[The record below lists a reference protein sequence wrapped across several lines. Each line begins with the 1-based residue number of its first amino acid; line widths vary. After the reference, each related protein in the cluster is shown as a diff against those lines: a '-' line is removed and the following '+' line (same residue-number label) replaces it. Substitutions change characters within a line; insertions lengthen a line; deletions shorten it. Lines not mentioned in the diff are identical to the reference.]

1 MRWLEGW
8 LGVVAGVVGLIA
20 TFVSSITSPGW
31 LNMAAVYADYL
42 APGSGYSISPQL
54 IRLLTGLPTITVT
67 LLFAGVLWGVWLD
80 LAGERTRGRALLL
93 GCATM
98 IVLLAI
104 FAPTMSVRMTLI
116 PSLPF
121 AALALAAGVIA
132 CLRRERQ
139 VDGAR

>member
-20 TFVSSITSPGW
+20 TFVSSISSPGW

-42 APGSGYSISPQL
+42 APGGGYSISPQL
-54 IRLLTGLPTITVT
+54 IRLLTGLPTITTT

-80 LAGERTRGRALLL
+80 LSGQRARGRTLLL
-93 GCATM
+93 GCSSIAF
-98 IVLLAI
+98 LLTFFAASPAALFTLMPAI
-104 FAPTMSVRMTLI
+104 
-116 PSLPF
+116 PF

-139 VDGAR
+139 EDGAH

>member
-20 TFVSSITSPGW
+20 TFVSSISSPGW

-42 APGSGYSISPQL
+42 APGGYSISPQL
-54 IRLLTGLPTITVT
+54 IRLLTGLPTITTT

-80 LAGERTRGRALLL
+80 LSGERRRGRTLLL

-98 IVLLAI
+98 IVLLAA
-104 FAPTMSVRMTLI
+104 FAPTVSVRMTLI
-116 PSLPF
+116 PSIPF
-121 AALALAAGVIA
+121 AVLALVAGVIA

-139 VDGAR
+139 VDGAH

>member
-20 TFVSSITSPGW
+20 TFVSSISSPGS

-42 APGSGYSISPQL
+42 APGGGYSINPQL
-54 IRLLTGLPTITVT
+54 IRLLTGLPTITAT

-80 LAGERTRGRALLL
+80 LNGERTRGRTLLL
-93 GCATM
+93 GCATLV
-98 IVLLAI
+98 VLLAV
-104 FAPTMSVRMTLI
+104 FAPTMGTKMTLI
-116 PSLPF
+116 PSVPF
-121 AALALAAGVIA
+121 AALALVAGVIA

-139 VDGAR
+139 VDGAH